1 MRPSRPPERAGYAFE
16 TVTRRER
23 QRRRR
28 RRHASP
34 LRRTLIVVATLVIV
48 AASAGGIALAG
59 WVVSVVQDTPDIQD
73 LTPKPQGAVSTVYA
87 ADGTRLGFIASDTLR
102 SAVSG
107 SQIPLVMKR
116 ATVAI
121 EDKRFYKHGGVDYVG
136 VVRAAVKNLTSDRTQ
151 QGGSTLTMQLVR
163 NLYTPN
169 TRFRKTLVRKIREAK
184 LAEELEKEHSKEWIL
199 VAYLNNVPYGTVG
212 GQTAVGIQAA
222 ARIFFNKPASEL
234 TLPQAALLAGLP
246 QAPTQYNPFNNP
258 SGARKRRGEVLKA
271 MVDAR
276 YITQSEADAAN
287 AAPLG
292 VRHSDYY
299 GRRREQFFFDY
310 VRSELIRRYGR
321 KVVEQGG
328 LKVYTTINLRFQEVA
343 RQAIQAHVGYA
354 GAPAAALATVDPS
367 NGHILAMASSA
378 TYGPTVFNYAAQSH
392 RQPGS
397 TFKVIDLMA
406 AVRMGIDPNSTY
418 YVSRHLTPGWL
429 PEAPTWEV
437 QTDSHSYAGS
447 ISLAHALPIS
457 DNTVFAQLGADIGP
471 EKVRQ
476 AAYDMGITSHL
487 DAYYAEAIGGLR
499 YGVSPLEMANAYA
512 TVADGGWRN
521 TVTAI
526 TKVVHPDGRV
536 DDLGRP
542 RRKQTFTDGEAYELL
557 PAMHAVLTSGTAVGS
572 DLGCPDAGKTGTT
585 SNNTDAWFVGI
596 TPRLSTAVWVG
607 YPNETTTLGSTVFG
621 GTVAAP
627 IWNQFMSF
635 AKGSYCGDWPAPKEP
650 FQGQPFYGTYASAHG
665 SSSSSTGG
673 TSTSGTTTTP
683 TTTGTTTT
691 PTGGGTNP
699 NPNAYAHPPQQAPS
713 SPRSPK
719 PTPTPG
725 RSQGGGAGAPSR

>member
-1 MRPSRPPERAGYAFE
+1 M
-16 TVTRRER
+16 TRRER

-34 LRRTLIVVATLVIV
+34 LRRIAIVVATLAIV
-48 AASAGGIALAG
+48 ALTAGGIAFAG

-107 SQIPLVMKR
+107 AQIPLVMKR
-116 ATVAI
+116 ATIAI

-136 VVRAAVKNLTSDRTQ
+136 VVRAAVKNVTSDQTQ

-163 NLYTPN
+163 NLYTPGS
-169 TRFRKTLVRKIREAK
+169 RFRKTLVRKIREAK
-184 LAEELEKEHSKEWIL
+184 LAEELEREHSKEWIL

-212 GQTAVGIQAA
+212 GQTAVGVQAA

-234 TLPQAALLAGLP
+234 TLSEASLLAGLP
-246 QAPTQYNPFNNP
+246 QAPSQYNPFNNP
-258 SGARKRRGEVLKA
+258 AGARKRRGEVLKA
-271 MVDAR
+271 MVDAG
-276 YITQSEADAAN
+276 YISQSEADAAN

-292 VRHSDYY
+292 VHHSDYY

-321 KVVEQGG
+321 RVVEQGG

-354 GAPAAALATVDPS
+354 GAPSAALATVDPS

-406 AVRMGIDPNSTY
+406 AARMGIDPNTTY

-526 TKVVHPDGRV
+526 TKVVHPDGTV

-542 RRKQTFTDGEAYELL
+542 RRKQTFTDGEAYEIL
-557 PAMHAVLTSGTAVGS
+557 PAMKAVLESGTAAGQGI
-572 DLGCPDAGKTGTT
+572 GCPNAGKTGTT

-607 YPNETTTLGSTVFG
+607 YPNETTTLGSSVFG
-621 GTVAAP
+621 GTIAAP
-627 IWNQFMSF
+627 IWHDFMTF
-635 AKGSYCGDWPAPKEP
+635 AKGSYCSDWPAPKEP
-650 FQGQPFYGTYASAHG
+650 FQGSSFTGTYAG
-665 SSSSSTGG
+665 SSGGPSTDGTTSTG
-673 TSTSGTTTTP
+673 GTTTTP
-683 TTTGTTTT
+683 TTTTTT
-691 PTGGGTNP
+691 PTTGTGGTRNP
-699 NPNAYAHPPQQAPS
+699 NPGAYAHPPQQAPS
-713 SPRSPK
+713 SPPPPK
-719 PTPTPG
+719 PKPAPG
-725 RSQGGGAGAPSR
+725 TSQGGGAGAPTG

>member
-1 MRPSRPPERAGYAFE
+1 
-16 TVTRRER
+16 VTRRER

-34 LRRTLIVVATLVIV
+34 LRRALIVIATLLIL
-48 AASAGGIALAG
+48 AATAGGIALAG

-73 LTPKPQGAVSTVYA
+73 LRPKPQGAVSTVYA

-102 SAVSG
+102 RAVPG

-116 ATVAI
+116 ATIAI
-121 EDKRFYKHGGVDYVG
+121 EDKRFYHHGGVDYVG
-136 VVRAAVKNLTSDRTQ
+136 VMRAAVKNVTSDATQ

-163 NLYTPN
+163 NLYTPGS
-169 TRFRKTLVRKIREAK
+169 RFRKTLVRKIREAK
-184 LAEELEKEHSKEWIL
+184 LAEELEKQHSKEWIL

-212 GQTAVGIQAA
+212 GQTAVGVQAA
-222 ARIFFNKPASEL
+222 ARIFFDKPASKL
-234 TLPQAALLAGLP
+234 TLPEAALLAGTP

-258 SGARKRRGEVLKA
+258 AGARKRRGEVLQA
-271 MVDAR
+271 MVDAG
-276 YITQSEADAAN
+276 YVSQSEADAAN

-292 VRHSDYY
+292 VHRSDYY
-299 GRRREQFFFDY
+299 AHRREQFFFDY

-321 KVVEQGG
+321 RVVLQGG
-328 LKVYTTINLRFQEVA
+328 LKVYTTINLRFQEIA
-343 RQAIQAHVGYA
+343 RQAIQSHVGYA
-354 GAPAAALATVDPS
+354 GAPSAALATVDPA

-378 TYGPTVFNYAAQSH
+378 TYGPTVFNYAAQAH

-397 TFKVIDLMA
+397 SFKVIDLMA

-457 DNTVFAQLGADIGP
+457 DNTVYAQLGADIGP

-476 AAYDMGITSHL
+476 AAYDMGVTSHL
-487 DAYYAEAIGGLR
+487 DAYYAESIGGLR

-526 TKVVHPDGRV
+526 TKVVHPDGTV

-542 RRKQTFTDGEAYELL
+542 RRKQTFTDGEAYEIL
-557 PAMHAVLTSGTAVGS
+557 PAMKAVISSGTAAGS
-572 DLGCPDAGKTGTT
+572 DIGCPNAGKTGTT
-585 SNNTDAWFVGI
+585 SNNSDAWFVGI

-607 YPNETTTLGSTVFG
+607 YPNETTTLGSSVFG
-621 GTVAAP
+621 GTIAAP
-627 IWNQFMSF
+627 IWHDFMTI
-635 AKGSYCGDWPAPKEP
+635 AKGDYCEDWPAPKVP
-650 FQGQPFYGTYASAHG
+650 FQGSAFTGTYAGASG
-665 SSSSSTGG
+665 GPSTDG
-673 TSTSGTTTTP
+673 TTTEDGTTTTP
-683 TTTGTTTT
+683 TTTTPTPDGTGTT
-691 PTGGGTNP
+691 TNP
-699 NPNAYAHPPQQAPS
+699 NPDAYAHPPQQPPASPPPS
-713 SPRSPK
+713 
-719 PTPTPG
+719 TPPPAHG
-725 RSQGGGAGAPSR
+725 PSEGGGAGAPTG

>member
-1 MRPSRPPERAGYAFE
+1 
-16 TVTRRER
+16 VTRRER

-28 RRHASP
+28 RRHSSP
-34 LRRTLIVVATLVIV
+34 LRRALIVIATLVIV
-48 AASAGGIALAG
+48 AATAGGIALAG

-73 LTPKPQGAVSTVYA
+73 LKAKPQGAISTVYA
-87 ADGTRLGFIASDTLR
+87 SDGTRLGFIASDTLR
-102 SAVSG
+102 RAVPG
-107 SQIPLVMKR
+107 NQIPLVMKR
-116 ATVAI
+116 ATIAI
-121 EDKRFYKHGGVDYVG
+121 EDKRFYHHGGVDYVG
-136 VVRAAVKNLTSDRTQ
+136 VVRAAVKNVTSDETQ

-163 NLYTPN
+163 NLYTPG

-212 GQTAVGIQAA
+212 GQTAVGVQAA
-222 ARIFFNKPASEL
+222 ARIFFNKPASAL
-234 TLPQAALLAGLP
+234 TLPEAALLAGTP

-258 SGARKRRGEVLKA
+258 SGARKRRGEVLQA
-271 MVDAR
+271 MVDAG
-276 YITQSEADAAN
+276 YISQSEADAAN

-292 VRHSDYY
+292 VHRSDYY
-299 GRRREQFFFDY
+299 AHRREQFFFDY

-321 KVVEQGG
+321 RVVEQGG

-343 RQAIQAHVGYA
+343 RQAIQSHVGYA
-354 GAPAAALATVDPS
+354 GAPSAALATVDPA

-406 AVRMGIDPNSTY
+406 AVRMGIDPNATS

-447 ISLAHALPIS
+447 ISLARALPIS

-526 TKVVHPDGRV
+526 TKVVHPDGKV

-542 RRKQTFTDGEAYELL
+542 RRKKTFTDGEAYEIL
-557 PAMHAVLTSGTAVGS
+557 PAMKAVISSGTAVGS
-572 DLGCPDAGKTGTT
+572 DIGCPNAGKTGTT

-607 YPNETTTLGSTVFG
+607 YPNETTTLGSSVFG
-621 GTVAAP
+621 GTIAAP
-627 IWNQFMSF
+627 IWHDFMTY
-635 AKGSYCGDWPAPKEP
+635 AKGSFCGDWPAPKEP
-650 FQGQPFYGTYASAHG
+650 FQGSSFTGTYAGSYD
-665 SSSSSTGG
+665 SSSSDE
-673 TSTSGTTTTP
+673 TSTDGTTTTP
-683 TTTGTTTT
+683 TTTTPSPDGTGTT
-691 PTGGGTNP
+691 PNP
-699 NPNAYAHPPQQAPS
+699 NPDAYAHPPQQAPS
-713 SPRSPK
+713 
-719 PTPTPG
+719 PTPP
-725 RSQGGGAGAPSR
+725 SNPSEGGGAGAPSG

>member
-1 MRPSRPPERAGYAFE
+1 
-16 TVTRRER
+16 VTRRER

-34 LRRTLIVVATLVIV
+34 LRRTLIVIATLLIV
-48 AASAGGIALAG
+48 AATAGGIAFAS

-73 LTPKPQGAVSTVYA
+73 LRPKPQGAVSTVYA
-87 ADGTRLGFIASDTLR
+87 SDGTRLGFIASDTLR
-102 SAVSG
+102 RAIPG
-107 SQIPLVMKR
+107 SQVPLVMKR
-116 ATVAI
+116 ATIAI
-121 EDKRFYKHGGVDYVG
+121 EDKRFYHHGGVDYVG
-136 VVRAAVKNLTSDRTQ
+136 VVRAAVKNVTSDETQ

-163 NLYTPN
+163 NLYTPGS
-169 TRFRKTLVRKIREAK
+169 RFKKTLERKVREAK
-184 LAEELEKEHSKEWIL
+184 LAEELEQEHSKEWIL

-212 GQTAVGIQAA
+212 GQTAVGVQAA
-222 ARIFFNKPASEL
+222 ARIFFDKPASAL

-246 QAPTQYNPFNNP
+246 QAPSQYNPFNNP
-258 SGARKRRGEVLKA
+258 AGARKRRGEVLKA
-271 MVDAR
+271 MVDAG
-276 YITQSEADAAN
+276 YVSQSEADAAD

-292 VRHSDYY
+292 VHRSDYY
-299 GRRREQFFFDY
+299 AHRREQFFFDY

-321 KVVEQGG
+321 RVVEQGG

-343 RQAIQAHVGYA
+343 RQAIQNHVGYA
-354 GAPAAALATVDPS
+354 GAPSAALATVDPAD
-367 NGHILAMASSA
+367 GHILAMASSA

-406 AVRMGIDPNSTY
+406 AARMGIDPNSTY

-437 QTDSHSYAGS
+437 QTDSHSYSGS
-447 ISLAHALPIS
+447 ISLTSALPAS

-499 YGVSPLEMANAYA
+499 YGVSPLEMANAFA

-526 TKVVHPDGRV
+526 TKVVHPDGTV
-536 DDLGRP
+536 DDLGKP
-542 RRKQTFTDGEAYELL
+542 RRKKTFTDGEAYEIL
-557 PAMHAVLTSGTAVGS
+557 PAMKAVLASGTAAGQGI
-572 DLGCPDAGKTGTT
+572 GCPNAGKTGTT

-607 YPNETTTLGSTVFG
+607 FPNETTTLGSSVFG
-621 GTVAAP
+621 GTIAAP
-627 IWNQFMSF
+627 IWHEFMTV
-635 AKGSYCGDWPAPKEP
+635 AKGDYCDDWPAPKEP
-650 FQGQPFYGTYASAHG
+650 FQGSAFTGTYAGAYDTSR
-665 SSSSSTGG
+665 SDE
-673 TSTSGTTTTP
+673 TSTDGTTTTP
-683 TTTGTTTT
+683 DTRTTPDDGTGTT
-691 PTGGGTNP
+691 PNP
-699 NPNAYAHPPQQAPS
+699 NPDAYAHPPQQAPPS
-713 SPRSPK
+713 ASPPSNP
-719 PTPTPG
+719 
-725 RSQGGGAGAPSR
+725 SQGGGAGAPTG

>member
-1 MRPSRPPERAGYAFE
+1 M
-16 TVTRRER
+16 TRRER

-34 LRRTLIVVATLVIV
+34 LRRTLIVVATLLVI
-48 AASAGGIALAG
+48 AAAGGGIALAG
-59 WVVSVVQDTPDIQD
+59 WVVHVLQDTPNIQD
-73 LTPKPQGAVSTVYA
+73 LRPKPQGAISTVYA
-87 ADGTRLGFIASDTLR
+87 ADGTRLGFISSDTLR
-102 SAVSG
+102 SAIPG

-121 EDKRFYKHGGVDYVG
+121 EDKRFYKHGGVDPVG
-136 VVRAAVKNLTSDRTQ
+136 LLRAAVKNVTSDTTQ

-163 NLYTPN
+163 NLYTPD
-169 TRFRKTLVRKIREAK
+169 TRFTKTFKRKIREAK
-184 LAEELEKEHSKEWIL
+184 LAEQLESEHSKEWIL

-212 GQTAVGIQAA
+212 GQTAVGVQAA
-222 ARIFFNKPASEL
+222 ARIFFNKPASAL
-234 TLPQAALLAGLP
+234 TLSQAALLAGLP
-246 QAPTQYNPFNNP
+246 QAPSQYNPFNNP

-271 MVDAR
+271 MVAAG
-276 YITQSEADAAN
+276 YVTQGEAAAAN

-292 VRHSDYY
+292 VHRSDYY
-299 GRRREQFFFDY
+299 AHRREQFFFDY

-321 KVVEQGG
+321 RVVEQGG
-328 LKVYTTINLRFQEVA
+328 LKVYTTINLRFQELA
-343 RQAIQAHVGYA
+343 RQAIQSHVGYP
-354 GAPAAALATVDPS
+354 GAPSAALATVDPT

-378 TYGPTVFNYAAQSH
+378 QYGPTVFNYAAQSH

-406 AVRMGIDPNSTY
+406 AVREGVDPNTTY

-429 PEAPTWEV
+429 PQEPTWEV

-447 ISLAHALPIS
+447 ISLARALPAS
-457 DNTVFAQLGADIGP
+457 DNTVFAQLGADLGP

-487 DAYYAEAIGGLR
+487 DAYYAEAIGGLT
-499 YGVSPLEMANAYA
+499 YGVSPLEMADAYA

-526 TKVVHPDGRV
+526 AKVVHPDGTV

-542 RRKQTFTDGEAYELL
+542 RRVKKFTDGEAYEIL
-557 PAMHAVLTSGTAVGS
+557 PAMKAVLVSGTAAGQGI
-572 DLGCPDAGKTGTT
+572 GCPSAGKTGTT

-607 YPNETTTLGSTVFG
+607 YPNESTTLGSSVFG
-621 GTVAAP
+621 GTIAAP
-627 IWNQFMSF
+627 IWHDFMTV
-635 AKGSYCGDWPAPKEP
+635 AKGSYCDDWPAPTEA
-650 FQGQPFYGTYASAHG
+650 FHAQPFFGTYASAHG
-665 SSSSSTGG
+665 SSSDTSSTSG
-673 TSTSGTTTTP
+673 TSTTPTTTTP
-683 TTTGTTTT
+683 TTTT
-691 PTGGGTNP
+691 PGGTNTGP
-699 NPNAYAHPPQQAPS
+699 YAHPPQTAPQTPPPAGGGNGGNGNGH
-713 SPRSPK
+713 SP
-719 PTPTPG
+719 PG
-725 RSQGGGAGAPSR
+725 QSQGGGAGAPAR

>member
-1 MRPSRPPERAGYAFE
+1 M
-16 TVTRRER
+16 TRRER

-28 RRHASP
+28 RRHSSP
-34 LRRTLIVVATLVIV
+34 LRRALIVIATLVIV
-48 AASAGGIALAG
+48 AATAGGIALAG

-73 LTPKPQGAVSTVYA
+73 LKAKPQGAISTVYA
-87 ADGTRLGFIASDTLR
+87 SDGTRLGFIASDTLR
-102 SAVSG
+102 RAVPG
-107 SQIPLVMKR
+107 NQIPLVMKR
-116 ATVAI
+116 ATIAI
-121 EDKRFYKHGGVDYVG
+121 EDKRFYHHGGVDYVG
-136 VVRAAVKNLTSDRTQ
+136 VVRAAVKNVTSDETQ

-163 NLYTPN
+163 NLYTPG

-212 GQTAVGIQAA
+212 GQTAVGVQAA
-222 ARIFFNKPASEL
+222 ARIFFNKPASAL
-234 TLPQAALLAGLP
+234 TLPEAALLAGTP

-258 SGARKRRGEVLKA
+258 SGARKRRGEVLQA
-271 MVDAR
+271 MVDAG
-276 YITQSEADAAN
+276 YISQSEADAAN

-292 VRHSDYY
+292 VHRSDYY
-299 GRRREQFFFDY
+299 AHRREQFFFDY

-321 KVVEQGG
+321 RVVEQGG

-343 RQAIQAHVGYA
+343 RQAIQSHVGYA
-354 GAPAAALATVDPS
+354 GAPSAALATVDPA

-406 AVRMGIDPNSTY
+406 AVRMGIDPNATS

-447 ISLAHALPIS
+447 ISLARALPIS

-526 TKVVHPDGRV
+526 TKVVHPDGKV

-542 RRKQTFTDGEAYELL
+542 RRKKTFTDGEAYEIL
-557 PAMHAVLTSGTAVGS
+557 PAMKAVISSGTAVGS
-572 DLGCPDAGKTGTT
+572 DIGCPNAGKTGTT

-607 YPNETTTLGSTVFG
+607 YPNETTTLGSSVFG
-621 GTVAAP
+621 GTIAAP
-627 IWNQFMSF
+627 IWHDFMTY
-635 AKGSYCGDWPAPKEP
+635 AKGSFCGDWPAPKEP
-650 FQGQPFYGTYASAHG
+650 FQGSSFTGTYAGSYD
-665 SSSSSTGG
+665 SSSSDE
-673 TSTSGTTTTP
+673 TSTDGTTTTP
-683 TTTGTTTT
+683 TTTTPSPDGTGTT
-691 PTGGGTNP
+691 PNP
-699 NPNAYAHPPQQAPS
+699 NPDAYAHPPQQAPS
-713 SPRSPK
+713 
-719 PTPTPG
+719 PTPP
-725 RSQGGGAGAPSR
+725 SNPSEGGGAGAPSG

>member
-1 MRPSRPPERAGYAFE
+1 
-16 TVTRRER
+16 
-23 QRRRR
+23 
-28 RRHASP
+28 
-34 LRRTLIVVATLVIV
+34 LIV
-48 AASAGGIALAG
+48 AATAGGIAFAG

-73 LTPKPQGAVSTVYA
+73 LRARPQGAVSTVYA
-87 ADGTRLGFIASDTLR
+87 SDGTRLGFIATNTLR
-102 SAVSG
+102 SAVPG
-107 SQIPLVMKR
+107 TKIPLVMKR
-116 ATVAI
+116 ATIAI
-121 EDKRFYKHGGVDYVG
+121 EDRRFYHHGGVDYVG
-136 VVRAAVKNLTSDRTQ
+136 IVRAAVKNVTSDTAQ

-184 LAEELEKEHSKEWIL
+184 LAEELEREHSKEWIL

-212 GQTAVGIQAA
+212 GQTAVGVQAA
-222 ARIFFNKPASEL
+222 ARIFYNKPAAEL
-234 TLPQAALLAGLP
+234 TLPEAALLAGLP
-246 QAPTQYNPFNNP
+246 QAPSQYNPFENP
-258 SGARKRRGEVLKA
+258 AGARKRRGEVLRA
-271 MVDAR
+271 MVDAG
-276 YITQSEADAAN
+276 YISQSEADAAN

-292 VRHSDYY
+292 AHRSDYY
-299 GRRREQFFFDY
+299 AHRREQFFFDY

-321 KVVEQGG
+321 RVVEQGG

-343 RQAIQAHVGYA
+343 RQSIQNHVGYA
-354 GAPAAALATVDPS
+354 GAPSAALATVDPS

-406 AVRMGIDPNSTY
+406 AVRMGIDPNSTS

-429 PEAPTWEV
+429 PQAPTWEV

-447 ISLAHALPIS
+447 ISLASALPAS

-499 YGVSPLEMANAYA
+499 YGVSPLEMANAFA
-512 TVADGGWRN
+512 TVSDGGWRN

-526 TKVVHPDGRV
+526 TKVVHPDGTV

-542 RRKQTFTDGEAYELL
+542 RRKKTFTDGEAYEIL
-557 PAMHAVLTSGTAVGS
+557 PAMKAVLASGTAAGQGI
-572 DLGCPDAGKTGTT
+572 GCPNAGKTGTT
-585 SNNTDAWFVGI
+585 SNNTDAWFVGV

-607 YPNETTTLGSTVFG
+607 FPNETTTLGSSVFG
-621 GTVAAP
+621 GTIAAP
-627 IWNQFMSF
+627 IWHDFMTV
-635 AKGSYCGDWPAPKEP
+635 AKGDYCGDWPAPKEP
-650 FQGQPFYGTYASAHG
+650 FQGSAFTGTYAGAYDD
-665 SSSSSTGG
+665 SSKSDATDD
-673 TSTSGTTTTP
+673 TTTDETR
-683 TTTGTTTT
+683 TT
-691 PTGGGTNP
+691 PDTRTTPGDGPNP
-699 NPNAYAHPPQQAPS
+699 NPDAYAHPPQQAPT
-713 SPRSPK
+713 SPS
-719 PTPTPG
+719 PTPAPTPAPG
-725 RSQGGGAGAPSR
+725 PSEGGGAGAPSG